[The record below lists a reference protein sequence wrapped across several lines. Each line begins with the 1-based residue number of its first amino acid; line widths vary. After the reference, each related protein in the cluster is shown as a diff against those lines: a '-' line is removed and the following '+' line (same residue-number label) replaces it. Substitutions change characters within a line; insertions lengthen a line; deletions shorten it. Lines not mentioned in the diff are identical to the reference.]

1 MTERSRTLV
10 LATGNAGKLRELGDM
25 LHPHGWVVRSQAEWN
40 VGQAAEDGLTF
51 FDNALSKAR
60 HAAAHT
66 GLPALG
72 DDSGL
77 LVDALDGAP
86 GLHSSRYAGVP
97 GDDEANKAKLLE
109 ALHGV
114 PPERRTAHFF
124 CALVLVRHAA
134 DPAPLISFGRW
145 RGSILNAPRGT
156 GGFGYDP
163 LFWVPPENCASAE
176 LEPALKNRI
185 SHRGQALAQMV
196 GQIAYVLDA

>member
-25 LHPHGWVVRSQAEWN
+25 LHPHGWVVRSQAEWD

-51 FDNALSKAR
+51 FENALSKAR

-109 ALHGV
+109 ALRGV

-134 DPAPLISFGRW
+134 DPAPLIAFGRW
-145 RGSILNAPRGT
+145 RGSILDAPRGT

-176 LEPALKNRI
+176 LDPDLKNRI

-196 GQIAYVLDA
+196 GQIAYVLGA